1 MNSLEIIDFNGQK
14 VIDSRVVAERIEMRH
29 ADLLEK
35 IRNYD
40 KILLNGKFRSVD
52 FFIKSE
58 YEDTTGRKLTCYLL
72 TKQGCEMIANKLTG
86 EKGILFTA
94 EYVQAFNTMEQRVDP
109 LAGLSDMELLER
121 HYRIVKEVN
130 EKAIQNREEIKAVG
144 EITLSNTEEI
154 KEVKDDI
161 KNLKQEMVVNSR
173 QERDLLKA
181 KNRMLISVCGGNKQ
195 MPAYGDRRIRRA
207 VTSSMWNQY
216 WDYFQVS
223 TYKDTPAARIDEAV
237 NYIET
242 WVPDTN
248 LRIEIA
254 KVNQGG
260 VSNG

>member
-94 EYVQAFNTMEQRVDP
+94 EYVQAFNAMEQRVDP
-109 LAGLSDMELLER
+109 LAGLSEMELLER

-130 EKAIQNREEIKAVG
+130 DKAIQNREEIKVLDQRVDKMENEARLDPGQYIRVG
-144 EITLSNTEEI
+144 QLVSARI
-154 KEVKDDI
+154 KEVKETRKLSLSKKQNGLLFQGLNHEI
-161 KNLKQEMVVNSR
+161 KQITGVGTRSDLR
-173 QERDLLKA
+173 QKHYVQVCNFIHTWEPSSATMEKIKA
-181 KNRMLISVCGGNKQ
+181 LEVIQDAG
-195 MPAYGDRRIRRA
+195 
-207 VTSSMWNQY
+207 
-216 WDYFQVS
+216 
-223 TYKDTPAARIDEAV
+223 
-237 NYIET
+237 
-242 WVPDTN
+242 
-248 LRIEIA
+248 
-254 KVNQGG
+254 
-260 VSNG
+260 